1 MDLRRFEG
9 ASQQQKTNRWHM
21 ADAGR
26 WQQRYHRQQHQ
37 QHGKFMLQLK
47 KSLINIIYSIL

>member
-21 ADAGR
+21 VDAGR